1 MKEHVLSLNDFGMP
15 KVFDENDSMYVLII
29 RLLLLEPGKFQ
40 SHPEMGVGIKSR
52 YRYKSGEDILI
63 ALQNDIN
70 NQINKY
76 LPELTATD
84 VTLTM
89 QGQVLGI
96 IIDTRD
102 GAYVVSYDT
111 TTDVMKAAATNVLDS
126 LY

>member
-15 KVFDENDSMYVLII
+15 KVFDADDAMYVMII
-29 RLLLLEPGKFQ
+29 RILLLEPGTFQ
-40 SHPEMGVGIKSR
+40 SHPEMGVGIRSR

-63 ALQNDIN
+63 SLQNDII

-76 LPELTATD
+76 LPELTAVD

-96 IIDTRD
+96 IIN
-102 GAYVVSYDT
+102 
-111 TTDVMKAAATNVLDS
+111 TNNAFSKLF
-126 LY
+126 Y

>member
-1 MKEHVLSLNDFGMP
+1 MKEHVLSFNDFGMP
-15 KVFDENDSMYVLII
+15 RVFDENDSMYVLII

-40 SHPEMGVGIKSR
+40 SHPEMGIGLKSR

-63 ALQNDIN
+63 TLQNDIN

-89 QGQVLGI
+89 QGQVHGMI
-96 IIDTRD
+96 IETSER
-102 GAYVVSYDT
+102 AYARSYDT
-111 TTDVMKAAATNVLDS
+111 TTDVMTAAATNVLNS

>member
-1 MKEHVLSLNDFGMP
+1 MP
-15 KVFDENDSMYVLII
+15 V
-29 RLLLLEPGKFQ
+29 KFQ
-40 SHPEMGVGIKSR
+40 SHPEMGIGLKSR

-63 ALQNDIN
+63 TLQNDIN

-96 IIDTRD
+96 IIDTSD
-102 GAYVVSYDT
+102 GAYVISYDT
-111 TTDVMKAAATNVLDS
+111 TTDVMKAAATNVLNS

>member
-1 MKEHVLSLNDFGMP
+1 
-15 KVFDENDSMYVLII
+15 
-29 RLLLLEPGKFQ
+29 
-40 SHPEMGVGIKSR
+40 MGIGLKSR

-63 ALQNDIN
+63 TLQNDIN

-96 IIDTRD
+96 IIDTSD
-102 GAYVVSYDT
+102 GAYVISYDT
-111 TTDVMKAAATNVLDS
+111 TTDVMKAAATNVLNS